1 MIFHYKSPSIVTVR
15 TTHTQGAPVHTPGP
29 EVPGGCVNSWSLIL
43 DSLTD
48 PRGHQEDAFL
58 VVVTEPLMRET
69 PLPPRKV
76 HVGVWK
82 GSLFTSLPPWTW
94 VPTPSPPGRKQL
106 QAWLH
111 AVWHESHRMEKKKKS
126 ITSKSPAHEPD
137 CGAELCH
144 LIGRLGPVY
153 LAATQVS
160 RQGFYISYYR
170 LLFLK

>member
-76 HVGVWK
+76 HVGV
-82 GSLFTSLPPWTW
+82 
-94 VPTPSPPGRKQL
+94 
-106 QAWLH
+106 
-111 AVWHESHRMEKKKKS
+111 
-126 ITSKSPAHEPD
+126 
-137 CGAELCH
+137 
-144 LIGRLGPVY
+144 
-153 LAATQVS
+153 
-160 RQGFYISYYR
+160 
-170 LLFLK
+170 

>member
-58 VVVTEPLMRET
+58 VVVTKPLMRET

-111 AVWHESHRMEKKKKS
+111 AVWHESHRMEKKKKEYYKQVTCS
-126 ITSKSPAHEPD
+126 WARRRGWALSPD
-137 CGAELCH
+137 
-144 LIGRLGPVY
+144 
-153 LAATQVS
+153 
-160 RQGFYISYYR
+160 RQTRASLPGSDPGIKAR
-170 LLFLK
+170 FLYFLV